1 LFLVLFISLVLFI
14 VIIGLL
20 HVLGTNLR
28 QVEAY
33 DERTKAYYLCE
44 TAASVGLLDMRNG
57 KIGHESGQWT
67 ERTVNLVLDG
77 KTYPVKYTF
86 TRSANGRATITMDTS
101 SGFQRI
107 YHLRVGGRRA
117 VPIFIRGFG
126 GR

>member
-1 LFLVLFISLVLFI
+1 MFLVLFISLVLFI

-20 HVLGTNLR
+20 YVMGTNLR

-33 DERTKAYYLCE
+33 DARTKAYYLCE
-44 TAASVGLLDMRNG
+44 TATSVGLLDMRNG
-57 KIGHESGQWT
+57 KIGHGAGQWT
-67 ERTVNLVLDG
+67 QRTVNLVLDG
-77 KTYPVKYTF
+77 KTYPVRYTF
-86 TRSANGRATITMDTS
+86 TRSATGVWTITTDTS
-101 SGFQRI
+101 SGFPRI